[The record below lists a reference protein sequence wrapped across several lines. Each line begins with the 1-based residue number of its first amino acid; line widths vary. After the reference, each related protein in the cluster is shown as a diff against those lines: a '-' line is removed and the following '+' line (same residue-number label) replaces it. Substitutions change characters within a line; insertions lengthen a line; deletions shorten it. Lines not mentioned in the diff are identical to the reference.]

1 MFTYKAKVL
10 RIVDA
15 DTMDVLIDLGFN
27 ISYKARLRLSNIDAP
42 ELKTKE
48 GKEAKAFVE
57 QELADGE
64 VTVTTYKTEKYG
76 RYLALVI
83 YTNREGVIKALNDEL
98 VAKGFIKGVEK

>member
-1 MFTYKAKVL
+1 MFTYKAKVIK
-10 RIVDA
+10 IVDA
-15 DTMDVLIDLGFN
+15 DTLDVEIDLGFN
-27 ISYKARLRLSNIDAP
+27 IHYKVRLRLSNVDAP

-57 QELADGE
+57 QELASGE

-83 YTNREGVIKALNDEL
+83 YSDKNGVIKALNDEL
-98 VAKGFIKGVEK
+98 AIKGHIK